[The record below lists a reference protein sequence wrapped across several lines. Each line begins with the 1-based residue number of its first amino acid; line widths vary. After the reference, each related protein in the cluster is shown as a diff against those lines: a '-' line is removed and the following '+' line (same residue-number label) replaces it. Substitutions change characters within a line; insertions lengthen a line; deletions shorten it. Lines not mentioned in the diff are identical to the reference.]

1 MADNE
6 LTPPVF
12 PVAADSD
19 AKVGEDAVQE
29 PREVDAQVE
38 SREDDAQKVGQ
49 PAERVEKV
57 PVYEVA
63 VTTDERVDYVIVP
76 PEGRGDATLPIH
88 AFVGARTVED
98 VFAEEAGEQE
108 EPASE
113 EERAKAASEG
123 RTAPRKA
130 DDKS

>member
-1 MADNE
+1 MADE

-12 PVAADSD
+12 PVAVESD
-19 AKVGEDAVQE
+19 ALVGENTEV
-29 PREVDAQVE
+29 REVQADVE

-49 PAERVEKV
+49 PAERVDKV

-88 AFVGARTVED
+88 AFVNARTVED
-98 VFAEEAGEQE
+98 VFAEEASSQE
-108 EPASE
+108 EPASD
-113 EERAKAASEG
+113 EERADAASRGTTPVSE
-123 RTAPRKA
+123 RNA
-130 DDKS
+130 

>member
-1 MADNE
+1 MADE

-12 PVAADSD
+12 PVAVDSD
-19 AKVGEDAVQE
+19 AKVGEDAVLP
-29 PREVDAQVE
+29 PREVQADVE

-57 PVYEVA
+57 PVYEVS

-88 AFVGARTVED
+88 AFVGAKRPED
-98 VFAEEAGEQE
+98 IFAESASEQE
-108 EPASE
+108 EPASD
-113 EERAKAASEG
+113 EERAEAASRGTTPVSE
-123 RTAPRKA
+123 RNA
-130 DDKS
+130 S